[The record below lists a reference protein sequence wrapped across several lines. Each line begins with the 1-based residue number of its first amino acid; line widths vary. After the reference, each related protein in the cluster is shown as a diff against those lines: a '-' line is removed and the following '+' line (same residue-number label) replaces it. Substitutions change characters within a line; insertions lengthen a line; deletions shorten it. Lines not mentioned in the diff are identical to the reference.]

1 MMNPMIVPMNDS
13 AGDGKGKDQSG
24 FTLVE
29 FLISSL
35 ILIVVASAV
44 FALLSEIQR
53 TASYQTEV
61 QSVLNNTRIA
71 MQTVERYIRQAGNDP
86 LGSGLSGIVIVSTN
100 EIQVR
105 SDLTG
110 SSGTGNPDKGDP
122 DGDIEDSGENVTI
135 RLNDRS
141 RSLEIVPDG
150 GSAQIVASNIAGL
163 SFECFDSQGSL
174 TTASGDIRKVVIT
187 IKGSSSLPN
196 PQTHQVFGVKLSSG
210 VNILT

>member
-1 MMNPMIVPMNDS
+1 MNPMIVPMNDS
-13 AGDGKGKDQSG
+13 AGGGKGKDQSG

-44 FALLSEIQR
+44 FTLLSEIQR

-86 LGSGLSGIVIVSTN
+86 LGSGLSGVIIVSAN
-100 EIQVR
+100 EIQIR

-110 SSGTGNPDKGDP
+110 LSGAGNPDKGDP

-150 GSAQIVASNIAGL
+150 GSAQIVANNIVGL
-163 SFECFDSQGSL
+163 SFECYDSQGSL
-174 TTASGDIRKVVIT
+174 TTTSGDVRKVVVTIT
-187 IKGSSSLPN
+187 GSSSLPN
-196 PQTHQVFGVKLSSG
+196 PQTHQAFGVKLSSG